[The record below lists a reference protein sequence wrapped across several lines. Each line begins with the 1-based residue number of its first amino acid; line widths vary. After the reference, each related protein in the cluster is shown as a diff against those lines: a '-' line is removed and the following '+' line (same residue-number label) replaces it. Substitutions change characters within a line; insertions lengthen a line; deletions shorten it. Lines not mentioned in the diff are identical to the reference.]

1 MRLPQLETADLYTDR
16 LTGELQGMRL
26 LVDHAARRIFARNF
40 GAARSLDRLQVL
52 GSATSAGSDVQAIT
66 ASNFRR
72 GLLDYL
78 ASTGRVVIGSEGQ
91 VRIAPDLPVTPLEA
105 QHERALI
112 ASDER
117 FAAIAELLGIFE
129 ERSGK
134 LLQGVD
140 GARVLGEKLGLNA
153 LQSMWERQTLTMPHR
168 SIERALTARTLL
180 ERMRRQESQL
190 TVLEAG
196 AGIGAVLRR
205 ALEMPEFIA
214 RLDALDRYIYT
225 DISPFLVEWAREW
238 FRNNAPAQLTRRM
251 EFRVLDL
258 DRLNTASV
266 AEAGAIDLV
275 LLDDVAH
282 DVIDLHATL
291 SALRS
296 VLRESGWL
304 AFTEQFRQPP
314 REFLHLEI
322 FAMTLHSYNKA
333 RIEPGRRST
342 HGFLTLEEWRAALL
356 AAGFTQMQIYPK
368 PEDQHRWPVGG
379 IVAAR

>member
-1 MRLPQLETADLYTDR
+1 
-16 LTGELQGMRL
+16 MRL
-26 LVDHAARRIFARNF
+26 LVDHAVRRMFAMNF
-40 GAARSLDRLQVL
+40 GTAGSLDRLRIL
-52 GSATSAGSDVQAIT
+52 GPATGVSCDLQAIT

-78 ASTGRVVIGSEGQ
+78 ASTGRVVIGNEGQ
-91 VRIAPDLPVTPLEA
+91 VSLAPDLPVAPLEE
-105 QHERALI
+105 QRERALI
-112 ASDER
+112 GSDER
-117 FAAIAELLGIFE
+117 FAAIAELLGIFV

-140 GARVLGEKLGLNA
+140 GARVLAEKLGLDA

-168 SIERALTARTLL
+168 SVERALTARTLL
-180 ERMRRQESQL
+180 ERMRRQESKL

-205 ALEMPEFIA
+205 ALEIPEFVA
-214 RLDALDRYIYT
+214 RLSSLERYIYT
-225 DISPFLVEWAREW
+225 DISPFLIEWAKEW
-238 FRNNAPAQLTRRM
+238 FRRNAPAQLTRRM

-258 DRLNTASV
+258 DQLRTTSL

-282 DVIDLHATL
+282 DVVDLHATL
-291 SALRS
+291 SALRAA
-296 VLRESGWL
+296 LRENGWL

-342 HGFLTLEEWRAALL
+342 HGFLVLEEWRAALL
-356 AAGFTQMQIYPK
+356 ATGFTQLQIYPQ
-368 PEDQHRWPVGG
+368 PEDHGRWPVGG